1 MKRIKI
7 TSTKL
12 SLKLV
17 AKKEGNSEPVDEL
30 VYPRILVNTAAI
42 SGSKKASNSLMLQMY
57 SRENEVLFI

>member
-1 MKRIKI
+1 MKRVKT

-12 SLKLV
+12 SLKLM
-17 AKKEGNSEPVDEL
+17 AKKEKNSEAIYEL
-30 VYPRILVNTAAI
+30 IYPQILVNTAAI